1 LNAAN
6 LAEAQ
11 SLRPTITLQ
20 QDMHTKQPSKL
31 KRWLA
36 IGSSIAL
43 LTFAA
48 QAQTVRLSTSQGD
61 IRIALDAEHA
71 PKSVANF
78 IQYVKAGHYNGLIFH
93 RVIPE
98 FMIQGGGFTPTM
110 DQRPTK
116 PPIPLESRN
125 GLLNV
130 RGSIAMARTGDPNSA
145 TAQFFINTVDNA
157 FLDAANSADGN
168 GYAVFGRVLEGME
181 VVDKIRAMPT
191 GNKNG
196 QQNVPLT
203 PILITKAIV
212 EPKK

>member
-1 LNAAN
+1 
-6 LAEAQ
+6 
-11 SLRPTITLQ
+11 LRPTITLQ

-98 FMIQGGGFTPTM
+98 FMIQGGGFTPKM

-191 GNKNG
+191 GSKNG

>member
-1 LNAAN
+1 
-6 LAEAQ
+6 
-11 SLRPTITLQ
+11 
-20 QDMHTKQPSKL
+20 MHTKQPSKL

-78 IQYVKAGHYNGLIFH
+78 VQYVKAGHYNGLIFH

>member
-1 LNAAN
+1 
-6 LAEAQ
+6 
-11 SLRPTITLQ
+11 
-20 QDMHTKQPSKL
+20 MHTKQPSKL

-98 FMIQGGGFTPTM
+98 FMIQGGGFTPKM

>member
-1 LNAAN
+1 
-6 LAEAQ
+6 
-11 SLRPTITLQ
+11 
-20 QDMHTKQPSKL
+20 MHTKPQSKL

-43 LTFAA
+43 LAFAA

-93 RVIPE
+93 RVISE
-98 FMIQGGGFTPTM
+98 FMIQGGGFTPKM

-168 GYAVFGRVLEGME
+168 GYAVFGKVVSGMD

>member
-1 LNAAN
+1 
-6 LAEAQ
+6 
-11 SLRPTITLQ
+11 
-20 QDMHTKQPSKL
+20 MHTKPQSKL

-43 LTFAA
+43 LAFAA

-93 RVIPE
+93 RVISE
-98 FMIQGGGFTPTM
+98 FMIQGGGFTPKM

>member
-1 LNAAN
+1 
-6 LAEAQ
+6 
-11 SLRPTITLQ
+11 
-20 QDMHTKQPSKL
+20 MHTKPQSKL

-98 FMIQGGGFTPTM
+98 FMIQGGGFTPKM

-125 GLLNV
+125 GLLHV

-168 GYAVFGRVLEGME
+168 GYAVFGRVLEGMD

>member
-1 LNAAN
+1 
-6 LAEAQ
+6 
-11 SLRPTITLQ
+11 
-20 QDMHTKQPSKL
+20 MHTKPQSKL

-93 RVIPE
+93 RVISG
-98 FMIQGGGFTPTM
+98 FMIQGGGFTPKM

-168 GYAVFGRVLEGME
+168 GYAVFGRVLEGMD

>member
-1 LNAAN
+1 
-6 LAEAQ
+6 
-11 SLRPTITLQ
+11 
-20 QDMHTKQPSKL
+20 MHTKPKSKL

-43 LTFAA
+43 LAFAA

-93 RVIPE
+93 RVISE
-98 FMIQGGGFTPTM
+98 FMIQGGGFTPKM

-168 GYAVFGRVLEGME
+168 GYAVFGRVLEGMD

-191 GNKNG
+191 GNTNG

>member
-1 LNAAN
+1 
-6 LAEAQ
+6 
-11 SLRPTITLQ
+11 
-20 QDMHTKQPSKL
+20 MHTKPQSKL

-36 IGSSIAL
+36 IGTSIAL
-43 LTFAA
+43 LTCAA
-48 QAQTVRLSTSQGD
+48 QAQTVRLSTSQGE

-93 RVIPE
+93 RVISE
-98 FMIQGGGFTPTM
+98 FMIQGGGFTPKM

-168 GYAVFGRVLEGME
+168 GYAVFGRVLEGMD

>member
-1 LNAAN
+1 
-6 LAEAQ
+6 
-11 SLRPTITLQ
+11 
-20 QDMHTKQPSKL
+20 MHTKPQSKL
-31 KRWLA
+31 KRWWP
-36 IGSSIAL
+36 IGSSAAL
-43 LTFAA
+43 LALAA

-98 FMIQGGGFTPTM
+98 FMIQGGGFTPKM

-168 GYAVFGRVLEGME
+168 GYAVFGRVLEGMD

>member
-6 LAEAQ
+6 LPEAQ
-11 SLRPTITLQ
+11 SSRPAITLQ
-20 QDMHTKQPSKL
+20 QDMHTKQASKL

-48 QAQTVRLSTSQGD
+48 RAQTVRLSTSQGD

-78 IQYVKAGHYNGLIFH
+78 VQYVKAGHYNGLIFH

>member
-1 LNAAN
+1 
-6 LAEAQ
+6 
-11 SLRPTITLQ
+11 
-20 QDMHTKQPSKL
+20 MHTKPQSKL

-93 RVIPE
+93 RVISE
-98 FMIQGGGFTPTM
+98 FMIQGGGFTPKM

-168 GYAVFGRVLEGME
+168 GYAVFGRVLEGMD
-181 VVDKIRAMPT
+181 VVDKIRNMPT
-191 GNKNG
+191 GDKNG

>member
-1 LNAAN
+1 
-6 LAEAQ
+6 
-11 SLRPTITLQ
+11 
-20 QDMHTKQPSKL
+20 MHTKPQSKL

-36 IGSSIAL
+36 IGTSIAL
-43 LTFAA
+43 LAFAA

-93 RVIPE
+93 RVISE
-98 FMIQGGGFTPTM
+98 FMIQGGGFTPKM

-168 GYAVFGRVLEGME
+168 GYAVFGRVLEGMD
-181 VVDKIRAMPT
+181 VVDKIRNMPT
-191 GNKNG
+191 GDKNG

>member
-1 LNAAN
+1 
-6 LAEAQ
+6 
-11 SLRPTITLQ
+11 
-20 QDMHTKQPSKL
+20 MHTKPQSKL

-98 FMIQGGGFTPTM
+98 FMIQGGGFTPKM

-168 GYAVFGRVLEGME
+168 GYAVFGRVLEGMD

>member
-1 LNAAN
+1 
-6 LAEAQ
+6 
-11 SLRPTITLQ
+11 
-20 QDMHTKQPSKL
+20 MHTKPQSKL

-43 LTFAA
+43 LAFAA

-93 RVIPE
+93 RVISE
-98 FMIQGGGFTPTM
+98 FMIQGGGFTPKM

-168 GYAVFGRVLEGME
+168 GFAVFGRVLEGMD

>member
-1 LNAAN
+1 
-6 LAEAQ
+6 
-11 SLRPTITLQ
+11 
-20 QDMHTKQPSKL
+20 MHTKQASKL

-78 IQYVKAGHYNGLIFH
+78 VQYVKAGHYNGLIFH

>member
-1 LNAAN
+1 
-6 LAEAQ
+6 
-11 SLRPTITLQ
+11 
-20 QDMHTKQPSKL
+20 MHTKPQSKL
-31 KRWLA
+31 KRWLT
-36 IGSSIAL
+36 IGSSAAL
-43 LTFAA
+43 LALAA

-98 FMIQGGGFTPTM
+98 FMIQGGGFTPKM

-168 GYAVFGRVLEGME
+168 GYAVFGRVLEGMD

>member
-1 LNAAN
+1 
-6 LAEAQ
+6 
-11 SLRPTITLQ
+11 
-20 QDMHTKQPSKL
+20 MHTKPQSKL

-93 RVIPE
+93 RVISE
-98 FMIQGGGFTPTM
+98 FMIQGGGFTPKM

-168 GYAVFGRVLEGME
+168 GYAVFGRVLEGMD